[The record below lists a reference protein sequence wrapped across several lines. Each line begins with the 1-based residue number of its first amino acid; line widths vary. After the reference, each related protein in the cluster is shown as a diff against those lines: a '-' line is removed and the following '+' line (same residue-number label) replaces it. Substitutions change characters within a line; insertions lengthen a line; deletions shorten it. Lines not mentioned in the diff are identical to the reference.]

1 MVRKAGRRKVV
12 RKTEKAGRRIQED
25 SGWKIKEGW
34 KVKTGAGRFARLEV
48 GEEMWQVVRKAAR
61 LGRLEGG

>member
-34 KVKTGAGRFARLEV
+34 KVKTGAGRFARLEG
-48 GEEMWQVVRKAAR
+48 GEEI
-61 LGRLEGG
+61 